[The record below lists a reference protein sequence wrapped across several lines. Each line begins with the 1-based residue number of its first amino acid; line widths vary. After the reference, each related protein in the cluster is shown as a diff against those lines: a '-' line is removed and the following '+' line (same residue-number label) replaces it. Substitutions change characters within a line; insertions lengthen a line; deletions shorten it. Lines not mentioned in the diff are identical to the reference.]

1 MVNITLAVD
10 EGLKRELSEFD
21 EVNWSA
27 VIRKALRN
35 HLRKLQ
41 IGEAIAGKSKLT
53 KRDVREIGDLIKK
66 GIAENHGIK

>member
-41 IGEAIAGKSKLT
+41 IAETIADKSKLT
-53 KRDVREIGDLIKK
+53 KKDVDEIGKLIKK

>member
-1 MVNITLAVD
+1 MVNITITVPED
-10 EGLKRELSEFD
+10 LKQELQKHS

-27 VIRKALRN
+27 VMRRSLRE

-41 IGEAIAGKSKLT
+41 IAEAIANKSKLT
-53 KRDVREIGDLIKK
+53 RQDVKELDEMIKK